1 MVHFLSVF
9 DPCLLIDFSDDLS
22 FTYLSAQYYAEIGR
36 LSTNLTIV
44 AAGTVLIAVVLLIT
58 SILLYSLVSVVR
70 ERS

>member
-1 MVHFLSVF
+1 MKFYGIPSVIF
-9 DPCLLIDFSDDLS
+9 FVIGIT

-58 SILLYSLVSVVR
+58 SILLYTLVSVVR
-70 ERS
+70 EKNN